1 MAPRGNI
8 AAPAEPIVD
17 RSSSDFDEES
27 FRFLRCGHIL
37 GALLREILDES
48 FLGRLCEHPLNRVQ
62 FCLLKLISV
71 NANLQA
77 GEVARYLRISPAAV
91 TKNVDKLEDLGL
103 LYRTACEKDRRA
115 TIIAATDEGLGVVS
129 HYEDLKASRV
139 LPALDNLDSKR
150 LGEMCDLLEG
160 VCVEL
165 RDRAESSRGFCLRC
179 TGYYE
184 PQCPLRE
191 SEGDC
196 ALNQFD
202 EPTSG
207 GREIAT

>member
-1 MAPRGNI
+1 M
-8 AAPAEPIVD
+8 AAPAQPIVD

-37 GALLREILDES
+37 GSLLREILDES
-48 FLGRLCEHPLNRVQ
+48 FLGQLCEHPLTRVQ

-77 GEVARYLRISPAAV
+77 GEVARYLDISAAAV

-103 LYRTACEKDRRA
+103 LFRSVCETDRRA
-115 TIIAATDEGLGVVS
+115 TILAATDDGLAVVA

-139 LPALDNLDSKR
+139 LPALENVDSK
-150 LGEMCDLLEG
+150 LLAEICDLLEG

-165 RDRAESSRGFCLRC
+165 HDRAEGSRDFCLRC
-179 TGYYE
+179 TGYYASS
-184 PQCPLRE
+184 CPLRE

-196 ALNQFD
+196 ALNPFD
-202 EPTSG
+202 EPPTG
-207 GREIAT
+207 GREIRT